1 MTHTETTVNALAIIV
16 YDYAVEVHEASCR
29 ADYDELE
36 HIARQITE
44 RLKAKLRAVLE
55 GHQAGAPG
63 AELLVRY
70 CPGCGSVGPVKGKY
84 LDCCPDGNEARM
96 IPEALARRCHDTF
109 RIALDHAFTDQ
120 AAFAAQGDMLPR
132 EEFAWLVA
140 QKACETE
147 PADEHDPECIR
158 ILRLDLKS
166 AVLSAFL
173 QDDLARDQAKAQQ
186 ASKNHG

>member
-1 MTHTETTVNALAIIV
+1 MTLAALWFGARSAAISGAGPPV
-16 YDYAVEVHEASCR
+16 VQAPATRAFDLYDSFGPCQKFLAS
-29 ADYDELE
+29 ATSHFL
-36 HIARQITE
+36 HI
-44 RLKAKLRAVLE
+44 
-55 GHQAGAPG
+55 G
-63 AELLVRY
+63 
-70 CPGCGSVGPVKGKY
+70 
-84 LDCCPDGNEARM
+84 
-96 IPEALARRCHDTF
+96 
-109 RIALDHAFTDQ
+109 IALDHAFTDQ